1 MLRKTV
7 YMQLKPT
14 IFLVFAIIPPYYNES
29 RLVDILMPPPESI
42 EIVLL
47 VSSFVYSWLREQ
59 NLSAEYRVNG

>member
-47 VSSFVYSWLREQ
+47 VSSFVYS
-59 NLSAEYRVNG
+59 